1 MNAIIPFRSINL
13 RAELRL
19 ALLAAAESCWL
30 YAIVLTIGVIA
41 GFPRVISPLGIFVVY
56 WLGLVVGRLLPRL
69 PHAWRTLQIASVICA
84 VLIILLAMRVGF
96 YDEFALTSPLWLSNY
111 FENGLAFFQRF
122 TGEQISTLVL
132 ILAYMRALGF
142 AQRPLTLWVIGFQFR
157 LGIVIFFALAII
169 AAFAGRVDFIFW
181 IFMFFAFSLLGIALA
196 RIEEAGQ
203 TSPLDARWTVVM
215 FTMLAATLLV
225 GFALTR
231 FLTLDALNAFI
242 AFLSPVFLVLQI
254 IFFILALPFFILAE
268 FLIRLLIPLFNLLA
282 NAFSKMIPTIPQT
295 NIETVPI
302 LESVTR
308 SFETLM
314 PYLRLVGVVLVLV
327 VIGWVIA
334 RALNRRMNR
343 EEEEMF
349 LREKAPRLE
358 REYLAERERN
368 RRKRDPLN
376 REVHAENVRRI
387 YAALQAQ
394 AEALGLPRRAAETPL
409 EFLPRLTARFPGSA
423 ANLEKITNEYVAVHY
438 AQQQASDAQVRE
450 LRDVWKKTKEEMK
463 QAGA

>member
-1 MNAIIPFRSINL
+1 MSAAIPFRSINL

-254 IFFILALPFFILAE
+254 IFFILALPFFILTE

-314 PYLRLVGVVLVLV
+314 PYLRLAGVVLVLV

-358 REYLAERERN
+358 REYLAERERD
-368 RRKRDPLN
+368 RRKRDLLN

>member
-1 MNAIIPFRSINL
+1 MSAAIPFRSINL

-96 YDEFALTSPLWLSNY
+96 YDEFAVTSPLWLSNY

-254 IFFILALPFFILAE
+254 IFFILALPFFILTE

-314 PYLRLVGVVLVLV
+314 PYLRLAGVVLVLV

>member
-1 MNAIIPFRSINL
+1 MSAAIPFRSINL

-254 IFFILALPFFILAE
+254 IFFILALPFFILTE

-314 PYLRLVGVVLVLV
+314 PYLRLAGVVLVLV

-349 LREKAPRLE
+349 TREGVDEKQSIQ
-358 REYLAERERN
+358 RER
-368 RRKRDPLN
+368 RPRAARPQR

>member
-1 MNAIIPFRSINL
+1 MSAAIPFRSINL

-254 IFFILALPFFILAE
+254 IFFILALPFFILTE

-314 PYLRLVGVVLVLV
+314 PYLRLAGVVLVLV